1 LRFRTNF
8 VSVELVLSDV
18 EEILRVAEALSSVTR
33 VNILKLTS
41 REAKS
46 VTELSEELR
55 MTKGNVSSQISLLEG
70 AGLLEV
76 TYTEGVKGL
85 KKLVKSK
92 YDKIT
97 ISL

>member
-46 VTELSEELR
+46 VTRAER
-55 MTKGNVSSQISLLEG
+55 G
-70 AGLLEV
+70 ARN
-76 TYTEGVKGL
+76 
-85 KKLVKSK
+85 
-92 YDKIT
+92 D
-97 ISL
+97 